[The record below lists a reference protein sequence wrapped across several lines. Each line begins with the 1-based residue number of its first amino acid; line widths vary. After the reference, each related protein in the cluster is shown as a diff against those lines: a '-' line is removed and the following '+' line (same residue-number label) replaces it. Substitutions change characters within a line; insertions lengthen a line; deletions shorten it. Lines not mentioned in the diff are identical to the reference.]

1 MAKSFHELSSKAQVA
16 VFGFLCALTVVGA
29 WQVVLSPQRTAIEE
43 RSAHLA
49 TLEADVTKAQATAA
63 RLVLVQ
69 REVKALE
76 VALQETTSVIPEEK
90 DPQDVLRALNELAS
104 ESMIGLAGFT
114 NKTIVTK
121 AQYSEWPVTLSL
133 EGGYHDIGRFFDR
146 IASTPRLI
154 SVTDLNIKTR
164 QQPNGRG
171 SVTATCTATTF
182 VVRKDTVP
190 VAGAPGAVPAPGAA
204 APSKGGRP

>member
-1 MAKSFHELSSKAQVA
+1 MAKSFHELSSKAQLV
-16 VFGFLCALTVVGA
+16 VFGFLCLLTAGAA
-29 WQVVLSPQRTAIEE
+29 WQVLLSPELAAIEE
-43 RSAHLA
+43 RSSHLT
-49 TLEADVTKAQATAA
+49 TLDADVNKARATAMV
-63 RLVLVQ
+63 LVIVQ
-69 REVKALE
+69 REVRALE
-76 VALQETTSVIPEEK
+76 ASLQETTAIIPDEK
-90 DPQDVLRALNELAS
+90 DPQDVLRSLNELAS

-154 SVTDLNIKTR
+154 SVSDLNIKTR
-164 QQPNGRG
+164 QQPGGRG
-171 SVTATCTATTF
+171 TVTATCTATTF

-190 VAGAPGAVPAPGAA
+190 AAAPVAPGAG

>member
-1 MAKSFHELSSKAQVA
+1 MAKSFHELSSKAQIA
-16 VFGFLCALTVVGA
+16 VFGFLCVLTVVGA
-29 WQVVLSPQRTAIEE
+29 WQVVLSPARTTIEE

-69 REVKALE
+69 REVRALE
-76 VALQETTSVIPEEK
+76 ASLQETTSIIPEEK
-90 DPQDVLRALNELAS
+90 DPQDVLRALNDLAS
-104 ESMIGLAGFT
+104 ESLIGLAGFT
-114 NKTIVTK
+114 NKPIVTK

-146 IASTPRLI
+146 IAATPRLI
-154 SVTDLNIKTR
+154 SVSDLNIKTR
-164 QQPNGRG
+164 QQPGGRG
-171 SVTATCTATTF
+171 TVTATCTATTF
-182 VVRKDTVP
+182 VVRKDS
-190 VAGAPGAVPAPGAA
+190 VAVAAAPAAVPGAGAA

>member
-1 MAKSFHELSSKAQVA
+1 MAKSFHELSSKAQLA
-16 VFGFLCALTVVGA
+16 VFGFLCLLTVGGA
-29 WQVVLSPQRTAIEE
+29 WQVLLSGELAAIEE
-43 RSAHLA
+43 RGAHLT
-49 TLEADVTKAQATAA
+49 TLEGDVTKAQGTAA

-69 REVKALE
+69 REVRALE
-76 VALQETTSVIPEEK
+76 ASLQETTAIIPDEK
-90 DPQDVLRALNELAS
+90 DPQDVLRSLNELAS

-121 AQYSEWPVTLSL
+121 AQYAEWPVTLSL

-154 SVTDLNIKTR
+154 SVSDLNIKTK
-164 QQPNGRG
+164 QQPSGRG
-171 SVTATCTATTF
+171 TVTATCTATTF
-182 VVRKDTVP
+182 VVRKDSVP
-190 VAGAPGAVPAPGAA
+190 VAAAPAA

>member
-1 MAKSFHELSSKAQVA
+1 MAKSFHELSSKAQIA
-16 VFGFLCALTVVGA
+16 VFGFLCVLTVVGA
-29 WQVVLSPQRTAIEE
+29 WQVVLSGERTAIEE

-49 TLEADVTKAQATAA
+49 TLEQDVTKAQATAA
-63 RLVLVQ
+63 RLVIVQ
-69 REVKALE
+69 REVRALE
-76 VALQETTSVIPEEK
+76 ASLQETTSVIPDEK
-90 DPQDVLRALNELAS
+90 DPQDVLRSLNVMAS
-104 ESMIGLAGFT
+104 ESLIGLAGFT
-114 NKTIVTK
+114 NKPIVTK
-121 AQYSEWPVTLSL
+121 AQYSEWPVTIML

-154 SVTDLNIKTR
+154 SVSDLNIKTR

-171 SVTATCTATTF
+171 TVTATCTATTF

-190 VAGAPGAVPAPGAA
+190 VAGAPAAVPGAGAA

>member
-1 MAKSFHELSSKAQVA
+1 MAKSFHELSSKAQLA
-16 VFGFLCALTVVGA
+16 VFGFLCLVTVGAA
-29 WQVVLSPQRTAIEE
+29 WQVLLSPELAAIEE
-43 RSAHLA
+43 RSSHLT

-69 REVKALE
+69 REVRALE
-76 VALQETTSVIPEEK
+76 ASLQETTAIIPDEK
-90 DPQDVLRALNELAS
+90 DPQDVLRSLNALAS

-154 SVTDLNIKTR
+154 SVSDLNIKTK
-164 QQPNGRG
+164 QQPSGRG
-171 SVTATCTATTF
+171 TVTATCTATTF
-182 VVRKDTVP
+182 VVRKDSVP
-190 VAGAPGAVPAPGAA
+190 VAAAPAA

>member
-1 MAKSFHELSSKAQVA
+1 MAKSFHELSSKAQLA
-16 VFGFLCALTVVGA
+16 VFGFLCLVTVGAA
-29 WQVVLSPQRTAIEE
+29 WQVLLSPELAAIEE
-43 RSAHLA
+43 RSSHLT

-69 REVKALE
+69 REVRALE
-76 VALQETTSVIPEEK
+76 ASLQETTAIIPDEK
-90 DPQDVLRALNELAS
+90 DPQDVLRSLNALAS

-121 AQYSEWPVTLSL
+121 AQYAEWPVTLSL

-154 SVTDLNIKTR
+154 SVSDLNIKTK
-164 QQPNGRG
+164 QQPSGRG
-171 SVTATCTATTF
+171 TVTATCTATTF
-182 VVRKDTVP
+182 VVRKDSVP
-190 VAGAPGAVPAPGAA
+190 VAAAPAA

>member
-16 VFGFLCALTVVGA
+16 VFGFMCVLTVVGA
-29 WQVVLSPQRTAIEE
+29 WQVLLSPERAVIEE
-43 RSAHLA
+43 RSSFLT

-76 VALQETTSVIPEEK
+76 ASLQETTAVIPDEK

-104 ESMIGLAGFT
+104 ESMLGLAGFT
-114 NKTIVTK
+114 NKSIVTK
-121 AQYSEWPVTLSL
+121 AQYTEWPVTLSL

-154 SVTDLNIKTR
+154 SVSDLNIKTR
-164 QQPNGRG
+164 QTPTGRG
-171 SVTATCTATTF
+171 TVTATCTATTF

-190 VAGAPGAVPAPGAA
+190 AGVPAAPVPGAA